1 MPTARRALASES
13 ADVARAV
20 IDGVALEYEDS
31 GVGEPVVFIH
41 GAFIADAFRP
51 LLAEPALAER
61 FRLISY
67 HRRGHGG
74 SAHVEGSV
82 TIEDGAGD
90 CLALLSFLGVPHAHV
105 VGHSYGANVALQ
117 MALDA
122 PDVVR
127 TLGVLEA
134 GLFVGESAPL
144 YRKALLQARDRFAEV
159 GARVAVD
166 EFLGMRWPAYRTH
179 LDRVLPGA
187 FEQAVADAATF
198 FDAELPGGLDWQFEA
213 AEARRIAQ
221 PALVVLGEES
231 VALHPRFAE
240 TYRLLLE
247 WLPEAEGFVLPGA
260 THFLQMMS
268 PRPLAEALSEFLG
281 RHAFARPG

>member
-1 MPTARRALASES
+1 MPTGKLLRTSES
-13 ADVARAV
+13 GGVPRAV

-51 LLAEPALAER
+51 LLAEAALAER

-67 HRRGHGG
+67 HRRGYSG
-74 SAHVEGSV
+74 SARVEGSV
-82 TIEDGAGD
+82 TIEDGAAD
-90 CLALLSFLGVPHAHV
+90 CLALLSFLGVPQAHV
-105 VGHSYGANVALQ
+105 IGHSYGANVALQ

-144 YRKALLQARDRFAEV
+144 YREALLQARDRFAEV

-166 EFLGMRWPAYRTH
+166 EFLGMRWPAYRAQ

-198 FDAELPGGLDWQFEA
+198 FDAELPGGLDWQFDA

-221 PALVVLGEES
+221 PTLVVLGEES

-268 PRPLAEALSEFLG
+268 PRPLADALGAFLG
-281 RHAFARPG
+281 RHALPRAG